1 MQMSDRFIMRAFWQ
15 KGANC
20 AFVAF
25 IKVGIMKFGARLFNA
40 TVSKGTINITLRNGR
55 RISFTAEEIKEI
67 NKLNQ
72 LGFRR
77 GKTGH
82 EKQQLIKLHR
92 IVSYC
97 FAVLVRQM
105 ETRGYEGREYTTASA
120 ITALTAEG
128 MQTVYFHSLLGLKRT
143 ASVELAENDMP
154 ALRKKRAILL
164 FTETHIIAASKG
176 YYDSYGR
183 VIKMRNKLPVLLKKQ
198 ASGYYTLR

>member
-1 MQMSDRFIMRAFWQ
+1 MRMSDRFIMHAFWQ

-25 IKVGIMKFGARLFNA
+25 IKVGIMKFGARLFQVS
-40 TVSKGTINITLRNGR
+40 VSKETINITLRNGR
-55 RISFTAEEIKEI
+55 RLSFTAEEIKEI

-77 GKTGH
+77 GKTDR
-82 EKQQLIKLHR
+82 EKQQLIKLR
-92 IVSYC
+92 RDVAYC
-97 FAVLVRQM
+97 FAILVRQM
-105 ETRGYEGREYTTASA
+105 ETRGYQGREYTIATA

-143 ASVELAENDMP
+143 ASVELAEKDMP
-154 ALRKKRAILL
+154 ALRRKRAILL
-164 FTETHIIAASKG
+164 FNVTHIVAASKG

-183 VIKMRNKLPVLLKKQ
+183 VIKMRNKLPLLLKKQ